1 MKRIITAILMCAC
14 YFSFSL
20 LPVSASDDIIVTP
33 VSFSVNEYDII
44 MTQKQ
49 NKNTSM
55 SFSDNTEINSYEQ
68 LYLERAR
75 LSPLE
80 LIEVHGYTEEQV
92 QILKE
97 YTGTPIE
104 ETPELRR
111 ASASCSGYV
120 YGQNCSKTSLGI
132 VAEWNW
138 SSTPVLAGAA
148 IHDKVALRWSGTDT
162 GGNPLNLACTS
173 KSLQT
178 KYVGNGG
185 VSTYNSTPSLVL
197 PYGAVEGDIQMERG
211 FGTVMR
217 TAKSGTLR
225 LTLSRTGSKSI
236 KEAGIT
242 FIYAHASIGFN
253 ISLSYPAGAGISVS
267 TGATKMFNETVRVTS
282 SGQTLG

>member
-14 YFSFSL
+14 FFSFSL

-120 YGQNCSKTSLGI
+120 YGQNCSKTS
-132 VAEWNW
+132 
-138 SSTPVLAGAA
+138 
-148 IHDKVALRWSGTDT
+148 
-162 GGNPLNLACTS
+162 
-173 KSLQT
+173 
-178 KYVGNGG
+178 
-185 VSTYNSTPSLVL
+185 
-197 PYGAVEGDIQMERG
+197 
-211 FGTVMR
+211 
-217 TAKSGTLR
+217 
-225 LTLSRTGSKSI
+225 
-236 KEAGIT
+236 
-242 FIYAHASIGFN
+242 
-253 ISLSYPAGAGISVS
+253 
-267 TGATKMFNETVRVTS
+267 
-282 SGQTLG
+282 